1 MSKNRNN
8 RREWTDD
15 KVSTEDIGSVE
26 EELGLTGEET
36 KVTVTSL
43 EEGEK
48 VTPSPLDGV
57 ELIDAKINSVNDEE
71 GTQVNDKDLNQLQDT
86 ETKTTE
92 TKEELGEV
100 SVEVGSLD
108 DFYKALFRLEN
119 KNVNGIQELLNSLVL
134 KDAADKL
141 FVAELKDIVR
151 FLIANDLTNTN
162 KANQRLNSLIL
173 RILESKDTLKFNIIN
188 KLFEIDNKVFEPSY
202 LIRTIEFTRDLT
214 TLLNYGQ
221 LITIIEVLAN
231 PETRVKNKSLVPNL
245 TNLKLKE
252 EPLNFL
258 KSYYKL

>member
-36 KVTVTSL
+36 KDTLLDDVEEAPVKEEL
-43 EEGEK
+43 ETQTEL
-48 VTPSPLDGV
+48 PV
-57 ELIDAKINSVNDEE
+57 E
-71 GTQVNDKDLNQLQDT
+71 T
-86 ETKTTE
+86 ETETTETE

-100 SVEVGSLD
+100 SIEAGSLD

-214 TLLNYGQ
+214 TVLNYGQ

-252 EPLNFL
+252 EALNFL

>member
-36 KVTVTSL
+36 KDTL
-43 EEGEK
+43 
-48 VTPSPLDGV
+48 LDGV
-57 ELIDAKINSVNDEE
+57 EEAPVKEE
-71 GTQVNDKDLNQLQDT
+71 LETQTELPVET

-214 TLLNYGQ
+214 TVLNYGQ

-252 EPLNFL
+252 EALNFL

>member
-15 KVSTEDIGSVE
+15 KVSTEDIGTT

-36 KVTVTSL
+36 EDTL
-43 EEGEK
+43 
-48 VTPSPLDGV
+48 LDGV
-57 ELIDAKINSVNDEE
+57 EETPVKEE
-71 GTQVNDKDLNQLQDT
+71 LETQTETQTELPV

-173 RILESKDTLKFNIIN
+173 RILEFKDTLKFNIIN

-214 TLLNYGQ
+214 TVLNYGQ

-252 EPLNFL
+252 EALNFL

>member
-36 KVTVTSL
+36 KDTL
-43 EEGEK
+43 
-48 VTPSPLDGV
+48 LDGV
-57 ELIDAKINSVNDEE
+57 EEAPVKEE
-71 GTQVNDKDLNQLQDT
+71 LETQTELPVET
-86 ETKTTE
+86 ETKTTETETTETE

-100 SVEVGSLD
+100 SIEAGSLD

-134 KDAADKL
+134 KYAADKL

-252 EPLNFL
+252 EALNFL

>member
-26 EELGLTGEET
+26 EELGLTGEEPKDT
-36 KVTVTSL
+36 L
-43 EEGEK
+43 
-48 VTPSPLDGV
+48 LDGV
-57 ELIDAKINSVNDEE
+57 EEAPVKEE
-71 GTQVNDKDLNQLQDT
+71 LETQTELPVET
-86 ETKTTE
+86 ETETTETE

-100 SVEVGSLD
+100 SIEAGSLD

-214 TLLNYGQ
+214 TVLNYGQ

-252 EPLNFL
+252 EALNFL

>member
-8 RREWTDD
+8 RREWADD

-36 KVTVTSL
+36 EDTI
-43 EEGEK
+43 
-48 VTPSPLDGV
+48 LDGV
-57 ELIDAKINSVNDEE
+57 DETPVKEELE
-71 GTQVNDKDLNQLQDT
+71 TQT
-86 ETKTTE
+86 ETQTELPVETE
-92 TKEELGEV
+92 TKEESGEV

-252 EPLNFL
+252 EALNFL

>member
-36 KVTVTSL
+36 KDTL
-43 EEGEK
+43 
-48 VTPSPLDGV
+48 LDGV
-57 ELIDAKINSVNDEE
+57 EEAPVKEE
-71 GTQVNDKDLNQLQDT
+71 LETQTELPVET
-86 ETKTTE
+86 ETKTTETETTETE

-100 SVEVGSLD
+100 SIEAGSLD

-252 EPLNFL
+252 EALNFL

>member
-8 RREWTDD
+8 RREWADD

-26 EELGLTGEET
+26 EELGLTGEEPKDT
-36 KVTVTSL
+36 LLDSVEEAPVKEEL
-43 EEGEK
+43 E
-48 VTPSPLDGV
+48 TQT
-57 ELIDAKINSVNDEE
+57 ELPV
-71 GTQVNDKDLNQLQDT
+71 

-92 TKEELGEV
+92 TETKEESGEV

-252 EPLNFL
+252 EALNFL

>member
-36 KVTVTSL
+36 KDTL
-43 EEGEK
+43 
-48 VTPSPLDGV
+48 LDGV
-57 ELIDAKINSVNDEE
+57 EEAPVKEE
-71 GTQVNDKDLNQLQDT
+71 LETQTELPVET
-86 ETKTTE
+86 ETKTTETETTETE

-100 SVEVGSLD
+100 SIEAGSLD

>member
-8 RREWTDD
+8 RREWADD

-36 KVTVTSL
+36 EDTL
-43 EEGEK
+43 
-48 VTPSPLDGV
+48 LDGV
-57 ELIDAKINSVNDEE
+57 EEAPVKEE
-71 GTQVNDKDLNQLQDT
+71 LETQT
-86 ETKTTE
+86 ELPVETE
-92 TKEELGEV
+92 TKEESGEV

-252 EPLNFL
+252 EALNFL

>member
-15 KVSTEDIGSVE
+15 KVSTEYIVSIE
-26 EELGLTGEET
+26 EEQGRTGEET
-36 KVTVTSL
+36 KDTL
-43 EEGEK
+43 
-48 VTPSPLDGV
+48 LDGV
-57 ELIDAKINSVNDEE
+57 EEAPVKEE
-71 GTQVNDKDLNQLQDT
+71 LETQTELPVET
-86 ETKTTE
+86 ETKTTETE

-100 SVEVGSLD
+100 SIEAGSLD

-214 TLLNYGQ
+214 TVLNYGQ

-252 EPLNFL
+252 EALNFL

>member
-26 EELGLTGEET
+26 EELGLTGEEPKDT
-36 KVTVTSL
+36 L
-43 EEGEK
+43 
-48 VTPSPLDGV
+48 LDGV
-57 ELIDAKINSVNDEE
+57 EEAPVKEE
-71 GTQVNDKDLNQLQDT
+71 LETQTELPVET

-92 TKEELGEV
+92 TETKEESGEV

-214 TLLNYGQ
+214 TVLNYGQ

-252 EPLNFL
+252 EALNFL

>member
-8 RREWTDD
+8 RREWADD

-36 KVTVTSL
+36 KDTL
-43 EEGEK
+43 
-48 VTPSPLDGV
+48 LDGV
-57 ELIDAKINSVNDEE
+57 EEAPVKEE
-71 GTQVNDKDLNQLQDT
+71 LETQTELPVET

-92 TKEELGEV
+92 TETKEESGEV

>member
-8 RREWTDD
+8 RPEWSDYKT
-15 KVSTEDIGSVE
+15 SIEDIGSVVD
-26 EELGLTGEET
+26 LGLNNEAP
-36 KVTVTSL
+36 KVINTPL
-43 EEGEK
+43 EEGENM
-48 VTPSPLDGV
+48 TAEPLDGV
-57 ELIDAKINSVNDEE
+57 ELIDAKINYTNYEEDKQDES
-71 GTQVNDKDLNQLQDT
+71 GDLNSQDT
-86 ETKTTE
+86 GGTK
-92 TKEELGEV
+92 EV

-119 KNVNGIQELLNSLVL
+119 KNINGIQELLNSLVL
-134 KDAADKL
+134 KDATDKL

-151 FLIANDLTNTN
+151 FLIANDLSNTN

-188 KLFEIDNKVFEPSY
+188 KLFEIDNKIFEPSY

>member
-36 KVTVTSL
+36 KDTL
-43 EEGEK
+43 
-48 VTPSPLDGV
+48 LDGV
-57 ELIDAKINSVNDEE
+57 EEAPVKEE
-71 GTQVNDKDLNQLQDT
+71 LETQTELPVET
-86 ETKTTE
+86 ETETTETE

-100 SVEVGSLD
+100 SIEAGSLD

-214 TLLNYGQ
+214 TVLNYGQ

-252 EPLNFL
+252 ETLNFL

>member
-15 KVSTEDIGSVE
+15 KVSTEDIGGVE
-26 EELGLTGEET
+26 DELCVTDEET
-36 KVTVTSL
+36 EDTL
-43 EEGEK
+43 
-48 VTPSPLDGV
+48 LDGV
-57 ELIDAKINSVNDEE
+57 EETPVKEE
-71 GTQVNDKDLNQLQDT
+71 LETQTETQTELPV

-214 TLLNYGQ
+214 TVLNYGQ

-252 EPLNFL
+252 EALNFL

>member
-26 EELGLTGEET
+26 EELGLTGEEP
-36 KVTVTSL
+36 KVIVTSL

-48 VTPSPLDGV
+48 AAPSPLDGV

-71 GTQVNDKDLNQLQDT
+71 DTQVNDKDLNQLQDT
-86 ETKTTE
+86 ETE

-252 EPLNFL
+252 EALNFL

>member
-36 KVTVTSL
+36 EDTI
-43 EEGEK
+43 
-48 VTPSPLDGV
+48 LDGV
-57 ELIDAKINSVNDEE
+57 EETPVKEE
-71 GTQVNDKDLNQLQDT
+71 LETQT
-86 ETKTTE
+86 ETQTELPVETE

-100 SVEVGSLD
+100 SVEAGSLD

-214 TLLNYGQ
+214 TVLNYGQ

-252 EPLNFL
+252 EALNFL

>member
-36 KVTVTSL
+36 KDTL
-43 EEGEK
+43 
-48 VTPSPLDGV
+48 LDGV
-57 ELIDAKINSVNDEE
+57 EEAPVKEE
-71 GTQVNDKDLNQLQDT
+71 LETQTELPVET
-86 ETKTTE
+86 ETETTETE

-100 SVEVGSLD
+100 SIEAGSLD

-119 KNVNGIQELLNSLVL
+119 KNVNDIQELLNSLVL

-173 RILESKDTLKFNIIN
+173 RILESKDTLKLNIIN

-214 TLLNYGQ
+214 TVLNYGQ

-252 EPLNFL
+252 EALNFL

>member
-8 RREWTDD
+8 RREWADD

-36 KVTVTSL
+36 KDTL
-43 EEGEK
+43 
-48 VTPSPLDGV
+48 LDGV
-57 ELIDAKINSVNDEE
+57 EEAPVKEE
-71 GTQVNDKDLNQLQDT
+71 LETQT
-86 ETKTTE
+86 ETQTELPVETE

-100 SVEVGSLD
+100 SVEAGSLD

-214 TLLNYGQ
+214 TVLNYGQ

-252 EPLNFL
+252 EALNFL

>member
-8 RREWTDD
+8 RREWADD

-36 KVTVTSL
+36 EDTI
-43 EEGEK
+43 
-48 VTPSPLDGV
+48 LDGV
-57 ELIDAKINSVNDEE
+57 EETPVKEE
-71 GTQVNDKDLNQLQDT
+71 LETQT
-86 ETKTTE
+86 ETQTELPVETE

-100 SVEVGSLD
+100 SVEAGSLD

-252 EPLNFL
+252 EALNFL

>member
-8 RREWTDD
+8 RREWADD

-26 EELGLTGEET
+26 EELGLTGEEPKDT
-36 KVTVTSL
+36 L
-43 EEGEK
+43 
-48 VTPSPLDGV
+48 LDGV
-57 ELIDAKINSVNDEE
+57 EEAPVKEE
-71 GTQVNDKDLNQLQDT
+71 LETQTELPVET
-86 ETKTTE
+86 ETETTETE

-214 TLLNYGQ
+214 TVLNYGQ

-252 EPLNFL
+252 EALNFL

>member
-1 MSKNRNN
+1 MCKNRNN

-36 KVTVTSL
+36 KDTL
-43 EEGEK
+43 
-48 VTPSPLDGV
+48 LDGV
-57 ELIDAKINSVNDEE
+57 EEAPVKEE
-71 GTQVNDKDLNQLQDT
+71 LETQTELPVET
-86 ETKTTE
+86 ETETTETE

-100 SVEVGSLD
+100 SIEAGSLD

-214 TLLNYGQ
+214 TVLNYGQ

-252 EPLNFL
+252 EALNFL

>member
-8 RREWTDD
+8 RREWADD

-36 KVTVTSL
+36 EDTI
-43 EEGEK
+43 
-48 VTPSPLDGV
+48 LDGV
-57 ELIDAKINSVNDEE
+57 EETPVKEE
-71 GTQVNDKDLNQLQDT
+71 LETQT
-86 ETKTTE
+86 ETQTELPVETE
-92 TKEELGEV
+92 TKEKLGEV
-100 SVEVGSLD
+100 SVEAGSLD

-252 EPLNFL
+252 EALNFL

>member
-36 KVTVTSL
+36 KDTL
-43 EEGEK
+43 
-48 VTPSPLDGV
+48 LDGV
-57 ELIDAKINSVNDEE
+57 EEAPVKEE
-71 GTQVNDKDLNQLQDT
+71 LETQTELPVET
-86 ETKTTE
+86 ETKTTETE

-100 SVEVGSLD
+100 SIEAGSLD

-214 TLLNYGQ
+214 TVLNYGQ

>member
-8 RREWTDD
+8 RREWADD

-36 KVTVTSL
+36 KDTL
-43 EEGEK
+43 
-48 VTPSPLDGV
+48 LDGV
-57 ELIDAKINSVNDEE
+57 EEAPVKEE
-71 GTQVNDKDLNQLQDT
+71 LETQTELPVET
-86 ETKTTE
+86 ETETTETE

-100 SVEVGSLD
+100 SIEAGSLD
-108 DFYKALFRLEN
+108 DFYKALIRLEN

-214 TLLNYGQ
+214 TVLNYGQ

-252 EPLNFL
+252 EALNFL

>member
-8 RREWTDD
+8 RREWSDD

-36 KVTVTSL
+36 EDTI
-43 EEGEK
+43 
-48 VTPSPLDGV
+48 LDGV
-57 ELIDAKINSVNDEE
+57 EETPVKEE
-71 GTQVNDKDLNQLQDT
+71 LETQTETQTELPVET
-86 ETKTTE
+86 ETKTE

-100 SVEVGSLD
+100 SVEAGSLD

-214 TLLNYGQ
+214 TVLNYGQ

-252 EPLNFL
+252 EALNFL

>member
-8 RREWTDD
+8 RREWADD

-36 KVTVTSL
+36 KDTL
-43 EEGEK
+43 
-48 VTPSPLDGV
+48 LDGV
-57 ELIDAKINSVNDEE
+57 EEAPVKEE
-71 GTQVNDKDLNQLQDT
+71 LETQTELPVET
-86 ETKTTE
+86 ETETTETE

-100 SVEVGSLD
+100 SIEAGSLD

-252 EPLNFL
+252 EALNFL

>member
-36 KVTVTSL
+36 KDTL
-43 EEGEK
+43 
-48 VTPSPLDGV
+48 LDGV
-57 ELIDAKINSVNDEE
+57 EEAPVKEE
-71 GTQVNDKDLNQLQDT
+71 LETQTELPVET
-86 ETKTTE
+86 ETKTTETETTETE

-100 SVEVGSLD
+100 SIEAGSLD

-214 TLLNYGQ
+214 TVLNYGQ

-245 TNLKLKE
+245 TNLK
-252 EPLNFL
+252 
-258 KSYYKL
+258 

>member
-36 KVTVTSL
+36 KDTL
-43 EEGEK
+43 
-48 VTPSPLDGV
+48 LDGV
-57 ELIDAKINSVNDEE
+57 EEAPVKEE
-71 GTQVNDKDLNQLQDT
+71 LETQTELPVET
-86 ETKTTE
+86 ETKTTETE

-214 TLLNYGQ
+214 TVLNYGQ

-252 EPLNFL
+252 EALNFL

>member
-15 KVSTEDIGSVE
+15 KVSTEDIGTT
-26 EELGLTGEET
+26 EELGLTSEET
-36 KVTVTSL
+36 KDTL
-43 EEGEK
+43 
-48 VTPSPLDGV
+48 LDGV
-57 ELIDAKINSVNDEE
+57 EEAPVKEE
-71 GTQVNDKDLNQLQDT
+71 LETQTELPVET
-86 ETKTTE
+86 ETKTTETE

-100 SVEVGSLD
+100 SIEAGSLD

-214 TLLNYGQ
+214 TVLNYGQ

-252 EPLNFL
+252 EALNFL

>member
-8 RREWTDD
+8 RREWSDD

-36 KVTVTSL
+36 KDTL
-43 EEGEK
+43 
-48 VTPSPLDGV
+48 LDGV
-57 ELIDAKINSVNDEE
+57 EEAPVKEE
-71 GTQVNDKDLNQLQDT
+71 LETQTELPVET
-86 ETKTTE
+86 ETETTETE

-100 SVEVGSLD
+100 SIEAGSLD

-214 TLLNYGQ
+214 TVLNYGQ

-252 EPLNFL
+252 EALNFL

>member
-8 RREWTDD
+8 RREWADD

-36 KVTVTSL
+36 EDTI
-43 EEGEK
+43 
-48 VTPSPLDGV
+48 LDGV
-57 ELIDAKINSVNDEE
+57 EEAPVKEE
-71 GTQVNDKDLNQLQDT
+71 LETQTELPVET

-92 TKEELGEV
+92 TETKEESGEV

-252 EPLNFL
+252 EALNFL
-258 KSYYKL
+258 KSFYKL

>member
-36 KVTVTSL
+36 KDTL
-43 EEGEK
+43 
-48 VTPSPLDGV
+48 LDGV
-57 ELIDAKINSVNDEE
+57 EEAPVKEE
-71 GTQVNDKDLNQLQDT
+71 LETQTELPVET
-86 ETKTTE
+86 ETETTETE

-100 SVEVGSLD
+100 SIEAGSLD

-173 RILESKDTLKFNIIN
+173 RILEFKDTLKFNIIN

-252 EPLNFL
+252 EALNFL

>member
-36 KVTVTSL
+36 KDTL
-43 EEGEK
+43 
-48 VTPSPLDGV
+48 LDGV
-57 ELIDAKINSVNDEE
+57 EEAPVKEE
-71 GTQVNDKDLNQLQDT
+71 LETQTELPVET
-86 ETKTTE
+86 ETETTETTE

-100 SVEVGSLD
+100 SIEAGSLD

-214 TLLNYGQ
+214 TVLNYGQ

-252 EPLNFL
+252 EALNFL

>member
-36 KVTVTSL
+36 KDTL
-43 EEGEK
+43 
-48 VTPSPLDGV
+48 LDGV
-57 ELIDAKINSVNDEE
+57 EEAPVKEE
-71 GTQVNDKDLNQLQDT
+71 LEAQTELPVET
-86 ETKTTE
+86 ETKTTETE

-252 EPLNFL
+252 EALNFL

>member
-8 RREWTDD
+8 RREWADD

-36 KVTVTSL
+36 KDTL
-43 EEGEK
+43 
-48 VTPSPLDGV
+48 LDGV
-57 ELIDAKINSVNDEE
+57 EEAPVKEE
-71 GTQVNDKDLNQLQDT
+71 LETQTELPVET
-86 ETKTTE
+86 ETETTETE

-100 SVEVGSLD
+100 SDEVGSLD

-214 TLLNYGQ
+214 TVLNYGQ

-252 EPLNFL
+252 EALNFL
-258 KSYYKL
+258 KSYR

>member
-1 MSKNRNN
+1 MSKNKNN

-36 KVTVTSL
+36 KDTL
-43 EEGEK
+43 
-48 VTPSPLDGV
+48 LDGV
-57 ELIDAKINSVNDEE
+57 EEAPVKEE
-71 GTQVNDKDLNQLQDT
+71 LETQTELPVET
-86 ETKTTE
+86 ETETTETE

-100 SVEVGSLD
+100 SIEAGSLD

-214 TLLNYGQ
+214 TVLNYGQ

-252 EPLNFL
+252 EALNFL

>member
-36 KVTVTSL
+36 KDTL
-43 EEGEK
+43 
-48 VTPSPLDGV
+48 LDGV
-57 ELIDAKINSVNDEE
+57 EEAPVKEE
-71 GTQVNDKDLNQLQDT
+71 LETQTELPVET
-86 ETKTTE
+86 ETETTETE

-214 TLLNYGQ
+214 TVLNYGQ